1 MWKRR
6 IMALLL
12 AALLLALPME
22 ATAAKKKASIQFPAK
37 VALMLEGESAT
48 IKLKLKHIEA
58 SEVTLSS
65 SDESVLAL
73 EGNVARALKPGKAV
87 VTATGGG
94 AKAQCGVVALPRA
107 LTLAVGEK
115 VKLPRGG
122 VESYTI
128 KDKKIASVSKKGV
141 VTGKKAG
148 ETKLQVR
155 YGKQKRTVSVAVT
168 ANPPGDQPDSP
179 VAGLDCAN
187 QTDQIVLVE
196 YTGGSS
202 AELSAH
208 EKQNGVWT
216 QLLACDAYVG
226 KNGIGKTKEGDK
238 RTPSGTYNLTTPFG
252 IKDDPGAKMEYT
264 KVTKYHYWCGTSDSG
279 YYNQLVDE
287 RKVNRKHTASDEYL
301 INYRGVYNYCMFIDY
316 NAEGVPH
323 KGSCIF
329 LHCKGSRKY
338 TAGCVAVPESVMQQ
352 IIRWAKNGVKIVIRE
367 KQG

>member
-6 IMALLL
+6 ITALLL
-12 AALLLALPME
+12 AALLLALPMG
-22 ATAAKKKASIQFPAK
+22 AAAKKKVSIQFPVK
-37 VALMLEGESAT
+37 VALMLEGESAAV
-48 IKLKLKHIEA
+48 KLKLKHIEA
-58 SEVTLSS
+58 SEVALSS

-87 VTATGGG
+87 VTAAGGG
-94 AKAQCGVVALPRA
+94 AKAQCGVVVLPRA
-107 LTLAVGEK
+107 VTLAVGEK

-122 VESYTI
+122 VESYAI
-128 KDKKIASVSKKGV
+128 KDNKIASVSKKGI

-148 ETKLQVR
+148 ETQLQAR

-168 ANPPGDQPDSP
+168 ADLPGDDTDSP
-179 VAGLDCAN
+179 VAGLDCAS

-196 YTGGSS
+196 YIGGSK
-202 AELSAH
+202 AELSVH

-226 KNGIGKTKEGDK
+226 RNGIGKTREGDK

-264 KVTKYHYWCGTSDSG
+264 KVTKYHYWCGSSDSK

-287 RKVNRKHTASDEYL
+287 QKVDRKHTSSDEYL
-301 INYRGVYNYCMFIDY
+301 IKYKGVYNYCMFIDY
-316 NAEGVPH
+316 NAGGVAH

-338 TAGCVAVPESVMQQ
+338 TAGCVAIPESVMRQ
-352 IIRWAKNGVKIVIRE
+352 IICWAEYGVKIVIRE